1 MNITRRSL
9 IAGIFGAA
17 AAPAIVRAES
27 LMKIWVPTQ
36 GVVQHGTWG
45 VGMAEIHRQA
55 NIERNA
61 RLREY
66 TVRHWTEDKYGRL
79 LYADEIATVPW
90 KLWRADN

>member
-36 GVVQHGTWG
+36 GVVRV
-45 VGMAEIHRQA
+45 VGRG
-55 NIERNA
+55 
-61 RLREY
+61 EY
-66 TVRHWTEDKYGRL
+66 TVRQWTEDKYGRL

-90 KLWRADN
+90 KLWWADQ